1 MSSRRTPLHSF
12 MLYGIVLFWC
22 FIVLFP
28 FYWLVTTSVK
38 TQIAVSRGPKYFPSI
53 EFPFITTTG
62 VDGEAEPLRLPGDF
76 TPTMQHWT
84 DLFTRD
90 RDEVVRHFRNSLI
103 AASGSMVLSVV
114 IGSMAGYGL
123 SRFEYHWNRLGWR
136 NDNIAFWVVSNR
148 FLPPALFVVPFLLLY
163 STLGLVDTHIGLII
177 AYTMFN
183 IPFAVWIMRDFF
195 NGLPVELEESAM
207 IDGATRLTAFVRIV
221 LPLSAP
227 GLVAVAIF
235 SFVFS
240 WNEYLYAL
248 MLTNYNAIT
257 MPVLIAGQN
266 NTRGIQW
273 WFISALT
280 LTAVAPVVLIG
291 LALQRYITRGL
302 VAGAVKG

>member
-1 MSSRRTPLHSF
+1 MRTKRSF
-12 MLYGIVLFWC
+12 LQSLLLYATILFWC

-28 FYWLVTTSVK
+28 FYWLLTTSFK
-38 TQIAVSRGPKYFPSI
+38 TQIAVSRGPNYLPRI
-53 EFPFITTTG
+53 ELPFVTVTNE
-62 VDGEAEPLRLPGDF
+62 DGESQPFRTPGDF
-76 TPTMQHWT
+76 TPTMQHWN
-84 DLFTRD
+84 DLFGRD
-90 RDEVVRHFRNSLI
+90 RDQVVRHFRNSLI
-103 AASGSMVLSVV
+103 AATGSTLLALI

-123 SRFEYHWNRLGWR
+123 SRFKYYWNRLGWS
-136 NDNIAFWVVSNR
+136 NDNIAFWIISNR

-163 STLGLVDTHIGLII
+163 SQLNLIDKHLGLII

-183 IPFAVWIMRDFF
+183 LPFAVWIMRDFF
-195 NGLPVELEESAM
+195 NGLPVELEESAL
-207 IDGATRLTAFVRIV
+207 IDGASRFVAFIRIV

-248 MLTNYNAIT
+248 MLTNFEAIT

-280 LTAVAPVVLIG
+280 LTAVAPVVIIG
-291 LALQRYITRGL
+291 LLLERYITRGL
-302 VAGAVKG
+302 VAGAIKG